1 MRKGGGPS
9 DRSDLRVGA
18 WRVQPALNQI
28 SDGPTV
34 RHLEPQVMNLL
45 VFLASTGGR
54 VVSRQDIVDAIWEG
68 RFIADATL
76 TRSMADLR
84 RAFGDTGRQG
94 KYVETIA
101 KRGYRL
107 VAPVSASE
115 GDEDAAQPV
124 DATSPV
130 EPSIARE
137 SASLVVLPFSNL
149 GPPEDAYFCEG
160 LTEDII
166 NVLSRIPGLRVISR
180 TSAFA
185 AHAQGGDVAEI
196 GRRLGITHV
205 IEGSSWRSAGRIRVT
220 AQLIR
225 VGDHGHVWSE
235 RYDRVL
241 SDVFAIQDEIAAA
254 IARRLELTLGELGP
268 RGAAPT
274 CSMEAYSALPR
285 RPASFPPRHTRE
297 PGGARSAA

>member
-1 MRKGGGPS
+1 MRKGGGPG

-54 VVSRQDIVDAIWEG
+54 VVSKQDIVDAIWEG

-130 EPSIARE
+130 APSIARE
-137 SASLVVLPFSNL
+137 SASLVVLLFPS
-149 GPPEDAYFCEG
+149 A
-160 LTEDII
+160 
-166 NVLSRIPGLRVISR
+166 ISGRRRTPTSARGSPR
-180 TSAFA
+180 TS
-185 AHAQGGDVAEI
+185 
-196 GRRLGITHV
+196 
-205 IEGSSWRSAGRIRVT
+205 
-220 AQLIR
+220 
-225 VGDHGHVWSE
+225 
-235 RYDRVL
+235 
-241 SDVFAIQDEIAAA
+241 
-254 IARRLELTLGELGP
+254 
-268 RGAAPT
+268 
-274 CSMEAYSALPR
+274 SMS
-285 RPASFPPRHTRE
+285 
-297 PGGARSAA
+297 